1 MRKALIL
8 SLFLIAVVGL
18 IAYSNTFNFPFVFD
32 DDANIVD
39 NPLIRK
45 LDNFI
50 LPPGGY
56 KGYLPRA
63 VGFFTFALNYH
74 FGGLNVTGYH
84 IVNLIIHIANAILV
98 YFLVILT
105 FKTPYIRGKGLGVWG
120 KEQRGSGQEAVD
132 SRQEAGDMSQYEVS
146 GKKFSAYSLPL
157 TPYPHL
163 IALFTALLFVSHPVQ
178 TQAVTYIVQRLTS
191 LATMFYLLSIVMYI
205 KARLLTQRSVNSR
218 QETGGNGLWVIDH
231 GQEASVPITSYLS
244 PITCFF
250 LSLVSAIL
258 AMLTKEMSFTLP
270 IVMILYEFIFFKSSL
285 KKKLLFLLPL
295 LLTLIIIPIGIMGID
310 KPLGVILSDLSEK
323 LRVQTEMSRWDY
335 LFTQFRVIVTYI
347 RLLFFPV
354 NQNLDY
360 DYPVYHSLFTPPVF
374 LSFLFL
380 AALLGMAVYLLYK
393 ARKRGSAEVGSQDE
407 EDSRQYSVSSKQ
419 SSAAYCLLSTA
430 YYRLIAFGI
439 FWFFITLS
447 VESSIIP
454 IVDVIFEH
462 RVYLP
467 SVGVFIAI
475 SAVVLIITERLK
487 VRWPQINKVVISLIA
502 LIVIILSI
510 ATYARNA
517 VWMDKVTLWEDVA
530 SKSPGNARANNNLGA
545 SYYEKSMPDRA
556 IEYLSIAIRL
566 KPDYVDAYNN
576 IGIAYYEKGLN
587 DLAKKQFISALGFAP
602 NDAGA
607 FNNLSIV
614 YASEGLYDQATEYAQ
629 RALKLNPD
637 YAEAHN
643 SLGVAYGSKE
653 MYDQALEQFRLALKL
668 SPDYFEA
675 QNNLAVVQK
684 KLRPLQEQ

>member
-1 MRKALIL
+1 MKASRIF
-8 SLFLIAVVGL
+8 SLFLIVLVGL

-39 NPLIRK
+39 NPLIKK

-56 KGYLPRA
+56 KGYFPRA
-63 VGFFTFALNYH
+63 VGFFSFALNYY
-74 FGGLNVTGYH
+74 FGGLKVTGYH

-105 FKTPYIRGKGLGVWG
+105 FKTPYFRSQQSAISDQQSENPPIPPLTKGG
-120 KEQRGSGQEAVD
+120 KEGFVTNHE
-132 SRQEAGDMSQYEVS
+132 SRITV
-146 GKKFSAYSLPL
+146 F
-157 TPYPHL
+157 
-163 IALFTALLFVSHPVQ
+163 IALFSALLFVSHPVQ

-205 KARLLTQRSVNSR
+205 KARLITQRSAVSDQQSVDSR
-218 QETGGNGLWVIDH
+218 QQLGEESREYAVSRK
-231 GQEASVPITSYLS
+231 QSSASYCLLPTACY
-244 PITCFF
+244 FF

-270 IVMILYEFIFFKSSL
+270 IVIILYEFTFFRSSL

-295 LLTLIIIPIGIMGID
+295 LLTLIIIPSGIMGID
-310 KPLGVILSDLSEK
+310 KPLGEILSDLSERI
-323 LRVQTEMSRWDY
+323 RVQTEMSRWDY
-335 LFTQFRVIVTYI
+335 LLTQFRVIVTYM
-347 RLLFFPV
+347 RLLFLPI

-360 DYPVYHSLFTPPVF
+360 DYPAYHSLFTLPVF
-374 LSFLFL
+374 LSFL
-380 AALLGMAVYLLYK
+380 LLLSILGIAVYLMFKTRAISYQM
-393 ARKRGSAEVGSQDE
+393 SAINNNPP
-407 EDSRQYSVSSKQ
+407 
-419 SSAAYCLLSTA
+419 AAYSLPLNP
-430 YYRLIAFGI
+430 YFRLAAFGI
-439 FWFFITLS
+439 LWFFITLS

-467 SVGVFIAI
+467 SAGAFIAI
-475 SAVVLIITERLK
+475 STVVFIIIERLK
-487 VRWPQINKVVISLIA
+487 VRWRQIGKATVSLFS
-502 LIVIILSI
+502 LIVIVLAT

-517 VWMDKVTLWEDVA
+517 VWKDKITLWEDVV
-530 SKSPGNARANNNLGA
+530 SKSPKNARANNNLGA

-556 IEYLSIAIRL
+556 IEYLSIALHL

-576 IGIAYYEKGLN
+576 LGISYYEKGLK
-587 DLAKKQFISALGFAP
+587 DLAKQQFISALGFAP
-602 NDAGA
+602 DDAGA

-614 YASEGLYDQATEYAQ
+614 YASEGLYDQAIEYAQ

-637 YAEAHN
+637 YAEARN

-653 MYDQALEQFRLALKL
+653 MYNQALEQFSLALRLK
-668 SPDYFEA
+668 PDYFEA
-675 QNNLAVVQK
+675 QNNLFVVQK
-684 KLRPLQEQ
+684 KLRPL